1 MTSGAEEADVAAL
14 LAEVAAVV
22 AEAEEAGRFGVYGPG
37 ATEASRASVEL
48 ADVGRRPVVLG
59 RAHGELAGVGV
70 PAGLS
75 PEAAAAAPAAAAAAP
90 AVAAAGV
97 TDEDPSVERAAASVT
112 GEPCGASTAPD
123 SIDVVASVLPGFPN
137 APVRAP
143 AALAGPDFFR
153 PRRSSSD
160 FFGGVPAAGP
170 SLLVASPL
178 VASLLVSPR
187 GGEVGAGPGWG
198 DGTGEAEAADRG
210 AEAAE
215 PAETPDTE
223 LGPDAGPWS
232 WPSDGD
238 PLNGVADWAERA
250 E

>member
-22 AEAEEAGRFGVYGPG
+22 ADVEEAGRFGVYGPG
-37 ATEASRASVEL
+37 ATEPSPASVAL

-59 RAHGELAGVGV
+59 RAHGELDGNGV

-90 AVAAAGV
+90 AVAAAAV
-97 TDEDPSVERAAASVT
+97 TDEDPSVERGAPSVV
-112 GEPCGASTAPD
+112 GEPCGASAAPD
-123 SIDVVASVLPGFPN
+123 SVDVVASVLPGFPN

-160 FFGGVPAAGP
+160 FFGGWLAAGP
-170 SLLVASPL
+170 SP
-178 VASLLVSPR
+178 LVSPL
-187 GGEVGAGPGWG
+187 GGGVGDGPGWG

-215 PAETPDTE
+215 PAEAPDRE
-223 LGPDAGPWS
+223 LGPEAAPWPP

-238 PLNGVADWAERA
+238 PLSGVADWAERA

>member
-14 LAEVAAVV
+14 LAEVAAGV
-22 AEAEEAGRFGVYGPG
+22 ADAEDAGRFGVYGPG
-37 ATEASRASVEL
+37 ATEPSRASLEL
-48 ADVGRRPVVLG
+48 AGVVRRPVVVG
-59 RAHGELAGVGV
+59 RAHGELDGTGV

-90 AVAAAGV
+90 AVATAGV
-97 TDEDPSVERAAASVT
+97 TDEDRSVERGVASVL

-123 SIDVVASVLPGFPN
+123 SVDVVASVLPGFPN

-160 FFGGVPAAGP
+160 FFGGALAAGP
-170 SLLVASPL
+170 SLLVSPL
-178 VASLLVSPR
+178 
-187 GGEVGAGPGWG
+187 GGGVGAGPGWG

-215 PAETPDTE
+215 PAEAPDSE
-223 LGPDAGPWS
+223 LGPEAAPWP